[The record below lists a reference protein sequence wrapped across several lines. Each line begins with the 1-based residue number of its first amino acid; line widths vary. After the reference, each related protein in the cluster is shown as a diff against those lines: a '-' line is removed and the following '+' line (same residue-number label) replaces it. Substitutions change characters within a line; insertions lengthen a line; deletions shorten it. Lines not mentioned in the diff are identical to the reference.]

1 VRIVCSDSGVDRS
14 EHAIKIFDVGILIMI
29 KSRKHKKIQH
39 QDSNLSVVILEVR
52 ILFDQ
57 LWSHHQLVYRS
68 ILEL

>member
-1 VRIVCSDSGVDRS
+1 
-14 EHAIKIFDVGILIMI
+14 MI